1 MTASMAAL
9 FKGPVFVHA
18 GSWFHYCC
26 LQEHLNGTQPL
37 LMFLEHRLIFFTILD
52 ETSAVTK
59 ATEGACQLKAHV
71 LGLFFCKLHTVII

>member
-1 MTASMAAL
+1 MAAL

-37 LMFLEHRLIFFTILD
+37 LMFIFYFLLYSYNTRD

-59 ATEGACQLKAHV
+59 AFYWRSMSAEST
-71 LGLFFCKLHTVII
+71 F